1 MKDIDIRLVG
11 NREEL
16 EQVFR
21 IREMVFVKEQNVQR
35 ERERDNFDTN
45 SNHVLAMYR
54 NKPIGCARIKI
65 IDRRAKLERVAV
77 LKNCRKRGVGAL
89 LMDYLVT
96 YCKKNA
102 VEEIFLHAQ
111 CEVSDFYKKW
121 GFEPRGEP
129 FMEEGIKHVEMYL
142 KA

>member
-1 MKDIDIRLVG
+1 
-11 NREEL
+11 
-16 EQVFR
+16 
-21 IREMVFVKEQNVQR
+21 MVFVKEQNVQR
-35 ERERDNFDTN
+35 ERERDEFDTN
-45 SNHVLAMYR
+45 SNHVLAMHR
-54 NKPIGCARIKI
+54 NKPIGCARIQI
-65 IDRRAKLERVAV
+65 IDGRAKLERVAV

-96 YCKKNA
+96 YCKNNA

>member
-21 IREMVFVKEQNVQR
+21 IREMVFVREQNVQR

-45 SNHVLAMYR
+45 SNHVLATYM

>member
-1 MKDIDIRLVG
+1 MNDKKVVEYGQDNAMKDIDIRLVV

-16 EQVFR
+16 EQVFK
-21 IREMVFVKEQNVQR
+21 IRELVFVKEQNVQN
-35 ERERDNFDTN
+35 EQERDEFDTS
-45 SNHVLAMYR
+45 SNHVLAMCR
-54 NKPIGCARIKI
+54 NKPMGCARMQF

-111 CEVSDFYKKW
+111 CEVTDFYKRW
-121 GFEPRGEP
+121 ELC
-129 FMEEGIKHVEMYL
+129 EMFNRL
-142 KA
+142 

>member
-1 MKDIDIRLVG
+1 MKNIDIRLVG

-16 EQVFR
+16 EQVLK
-21 IREMVFVKEQNVQR
+21 IRELVFVREQNVQN
-35 ERERDNFDTN
+35 EQERDEFDTS
-45 SNHVLAMYR
+45 SNHVLAMCR
-54 NKPIGCARIKI
+54 NKPMGCARMQF

-102 VEEIFLHAQ
+102 VEEIFFA
-111 CEVSDFYKKW
+111 
-121 GFEPRGEP
+121 RA
-129 FMEEGIKHVEMYL
+129 M
-142 KA
+142 